1 MLIAASLDPLA
12 ILAIGIATVLIL
24 IIFFRANAFL
34 ALITAAIVVSMLAT
48 GEPDERIKRVALAF
62 GDACGKFAIVIGLA
76 AIIGECMMLS
86 GAADRIVRS
95 SLRVFGE
102 RQASIALMLSGFVL
116 AIPVFFDTVFYLMIP
131 LARSLCRQTGKN
143 FLLYVMAIAA
153 GGAAT
158 HTLVPPT
165 PGPLAVA
172 GILNVPIGTMILI
185 GIVVAFPS
193 AVLGEFLFSRWVNR
207 ILPVPMRPLAGA
219 HEPEPVDE
227 AQLPSLAASLAPIL
241 LPVILISAD
250 TTVDALLRSATAPVP
265 SAAAS
270 APSAD
275 KVKATEPAPSDP
287 KAESPTSD
295 SNRVSILKQCRAVT
309 AVVGNPNLAL
319 LISTVVAIVVLQR
332 QRQMSLLELDRAVE
346 TSLMS
351 AGVIILI
358 TAAGG
363 AFGKMLD
370 VAGVGEGV
378 KGLFA
383 GEQGMSGIQYL
394 FLGYALAAILKVAQG
409 SSTVAMITSA
419 GIFAN
424 VVDGEGTSSL
434 GFNPVYI
441 ATAIAAGSLMGSW
454 MNDSGFWVFARMSG
468 LTEKEALRSW
478 SPLLAFLSVVGLI
491 TTLVLTVVLPMR

>member
-1 MLIAASLDPLA
+1 MLLAATLDPLV
-12 ILAIGIATVLIL
+12 ILAIGIATVLVL
-24 IIFFRANAFL
+24 IIVFRANAFL

-48 GEPDERIKRVALAF
+48 GEPDERIKRVAIAF
-62 GDACGKFAIVIGLA
+62 GEACGKFAIVIGLA

-172 GILNVPIGTMILI
+172 GILDVPLGTMILV

-193 AVLGEFLFSRWVNR
+193 AVFGEFLFSRWVNR
-207 ILPVPMRPLAGA
+207 IMPVPMRTLAGA
-219 HEPEPVDE
+219 TEPEPVDE
-227 AQLPSLAASLAPIL
+227 AQLPSLTASLAPIL

-250 TTVDALLRSATAPVP
+250 TTVDALLRSATPPAAVAPASLPVEKDNK
-265 SAAAS
+265 S
-270 APSAD
+270 APSESKGD
-275 KVKATEPAPSDP
+275 SPSSDP
-287 KAESPTSD
+287 QQ
-295 SNRVSILKQCRAVT
+295 VSFLKQCSAVT

-319 LISTVVAIVVLQR
+319 LISTVVAILVLKKQR
-332 QRQMSLLELDRAVE
+332 NMSLLELDRAVE

-383 GEQGMSGIQYL
+383 GEQGMTGIQYL
-394 FLGYALAAILKVAQG
+394 FLGYSLAAILKVAQG

-424 VVDGEGTSSL
+424 VVGGEGTSSL

-478 SPLLAFLSVVGLI
+478 SPLLAFLSVVGLL
-491 TTLVLTVVLPMR
+491 TTLLLTVIFPMK

>member
-1 MLIAASLDPLA
+1 MLLAASLNPLA
-12 ILAIGIATVLIL
+12 ILAIGIATVLVL
-24 IIFFRANAFL
+24 IIVFRANAFL

-62 GDACGKFAIVIGLA
+62 GEACGKFAIVIGLA

-172 GILNVPIGTMILI
+172 GILDVPLGTMILI

-193 AVLGEFLFSRWVNR
+193 AVLGEFLFSRWLNR
-207 ILPVPMRPLAGA
+207 IMPVPMRPLAGA
-219 HEPEPVDE
+219 TEPEPVDE

-250 TTVDALLRSATAPVP
+250 TTVDALLRSSSPPAVNENVPSTNKVQESGTAP
-265 SAAAS
+265 
-270 APSAD
+270 
-275 KVKATEPAPSDP
+275 TETKTA
-287 KAESPTSD
+287 SPTSD
-295 SNRVSILKQCRAVT
+295 TQRVSFLKQCRSVT
-309 AVVGNPNLAL
+309 AVVGNPNFAL
-319 LISTVVAIVVLQR
+319 LISTVVAILVLKR

-383 GEQGMSGIQYL
+383 GDQGMSGMQYL

-424 VVDGEGTSSL
+424 VVGGEGTSSL

-491 TTLVLTVVLPMR
+491 TTLALTVVLPMK

>member
-1 MLIAASLDPLA
+1 
-12 ILAIGIATVLIL
+12 
-24 IIFFRANAFL
+24 
-34 ALITAAIVVSMLAT
+34 
-48 GEPDERIKRVALAF
+48 
-62 GDACGKFAIVIGLA
+62 
-76 AIIGECMMLS
+76 
-86 GAADRIVRS
+86 
-95 SLRVFGE
+95 
-102 RQASIALMLSGFVL
+102 
-116 AIPVFFDTVFYLMIP
+116 
-131 LARSLCRQTGKN
+131 
-143 FLLYVMAIAA
+143 
-153 GGAAT
+153 
-158 HTLVPPT
+158 
-165 PGPLAVA
+165 
-172 GILNVPIGTMILI
+172 MILI

-193 AVLGEFLFSRWVNR
+193 ALLGEFLFSRWLNR
-207 ILPVPMRPLAGA
+207 IMPVPMRPLAGA
-219 HEPEPVDE
+219 TEPEPVDE

-250 TTVDALLRSATAPVP
+250 TTVDALLRSSSPPAVNENVP
-265 SAAAS
+265 STN
-270 APSAD
+270 
-275 KVKATEPAPSDP
+275 KVKESGPAPTET
-287 KAESPTSD
+287 KTASPTSD
-295 SNRVSILKQCRAVT
+295 TQRVSFLKQCRSVT
-309 AVVGNPNLAL
+309 AVVGNPNFAL
-319 LISTVVAIVVLQR
+319 LISTVVAILVLKR

-383 GEQGMSGIQYL
+383 GDQGMSGMQYL

-424 VVDGEGTSSL
+424 VVGGEGTSSL

-491 TTLVLTVVLPMR
+491 TTLALTVVLPMK

>member
-1 MLIAASLDPLA
+1 
-12 ILAIGIATVLIL
+12 
-24 IIFFRANAFL
+24 
-34 ALITAAIVVSMLAT
+34 
-48 GEPDERIKRVALAF
+48 
-62 GDACGKFAIVIGLA
+62 
-76 AIIGECMMLS
+76 
-86 GAADRIVRS
+86 
-95 SLRVFGE
+95 
-102 RQASIALMLSGFVL
+102 
-116 AIPVFFDTVFYLMIP
+116 
-131 LARSLCRQTGKN
+131 
-143 FLLYVMAIAA
+143 
-153 GGAAT
+153 
-158 HTLVPPT
+158 
-165 PGPLAVA
+165 
-172 GILNVPIGTMILI
+172 
-185 GIVVAFPS
+185 
-193 AVLGEFLFSRWVNR
+193 
-207 ILPVPMRPLAGA
+207 
-219 HEPEPVDE
+219 
-227 AQLPSLAASLAPIL
+227 
-241 LPVILISAD
+241 
-250 TTVDALLRSATAPVP
+250 VDALLRSATAPVP

>member
-1 MLIAASLDPLA
+1 MIIAAAGLDPLL
-12 ILAIGIATVLIL
+12 ILAIGIGIVLSL

-34 ALITAAIVVSMLAT
+34 ALVTAAMVVSLLAP
-48 GEPDERIKRVALAF
+48 GAPDEKMKRVALAF
-62 GDACGKFAIVIGLA
+62 GEACGKFAIVIGLA
-76 AIIGECMMLS
+76 AIIGECMMQS

-95 SLRVFGE
+95 SLRLFGE
-102 RQASIALMLSGFVL
+102 RRASVALMLSGFIL

-172 GILNVPIGTMILI
+172 GILDVPLGTMILI
-185 GIVVAFPS
+185 GIMVAFP
-193 AVLGEFLFSRWVNR
+193 AAFLGEMIFSRWVNR
-207 ILPVPMRPLAGA
+207 VMPVPMRPLLGTT
-219 HEPEPVDE
+219 EPEPVEEDR
-227 AQLPSLAASLAPIL
+227 LPSLGASLLPIL
-241 LPVILISAD
+241 LPVLLISAD
-250 TTVDALLRSATAPVP
+250 TTVDALQRIQAKRQP
-265 SAAAS
+265 AAI
-270 APSAD
+270 AD
-275 KVKATEPAPSDP
+275 KTTPE
-287 KAESPTSD
+287 
-295 SNRVSILKQCRAVT
+295 VSTLDRCRAVT
-309 AVVGNPNLAL
+309 AVVGNPNFAL
-319 LISTVVAIVVLQR
+319 LISTVIAIVVMQR
-332 QRQMSLLELDRAVE
+332 QRGMNFFEIDKAVE

-383 GEQGMSGIQYL
+383 GEKGLSGVEYL
-394 FLGYALAAILKVAQG
+394 FLGYTLAAILKLAQG

-419 GIFAN
+419 GIFSN
-424 VVDGEGTSSL
+424 VVGEQGPSQL
-434 GFNPVYI
+434 GFHPVYV

-478 SPLLAFLSVVGLI
+478 TPLLAFLSIVGFL
-491 TTLVLTVVLPMR
+491 TTLGLTWVLPLAG